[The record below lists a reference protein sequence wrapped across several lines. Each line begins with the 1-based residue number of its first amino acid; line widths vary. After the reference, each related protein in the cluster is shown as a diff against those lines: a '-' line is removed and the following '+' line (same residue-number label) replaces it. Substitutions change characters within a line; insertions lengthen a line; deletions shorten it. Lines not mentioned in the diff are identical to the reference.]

1 MLAKQ
6 LVQMRKQKNRT
17 YAANSKIS
25 SVGMQNKG
33 MGANIA
39 LAGAMKTTTKTMA
52 DMNKIMRPEAIA
64 GDMRAFQMA
73 NMKMEMTDEMIN
85 ESLDDMLTESGDES
99 ESDQIVSQ
107 VLDEIGIEISGK
119 VGGLATI
126 FFLLSISQKHFPFS
140 DVQGANVERYNW
152 KCIEGKRYRG
162 SVGQVEEHIVGRL
175 SNEL

>member
-1 MLAKQ
+1 
-6 LVQMRKQKNRT
+6 MRKQKNRT

-25 SVGMQNKG
+25 SVGMQNKS

-85 ESLDDMLTESGDES
+85 DSLDDMLTESGDES

-107 VLDEIGIEISGK
+107 VLDEIGIEVSGK
-119 VGGLATI
+119 VSEKLTKLQNEC
-126 FFLLSISQKHFPFS
+126 FVEFVFNFCRCPKHP
-140 DVQGANVERYNW
+140 
-152 KCIEGKRYRG
+152 
-162 SVGQVEEHIVGRL
+162 H
-175 SNEL
+175 

>member
-1 MLAKQ
+1 
-6 LVQMRKQKNRT
+6 MRKQKNRT

-25 SVGMQNKG
+25 SVGMQNKT

-64 GDMRAFQMA
+64 GDMKAFQMA

-99 ESDQIVSQ
+99 ESDQIVNQ
-107 VLDEIGIEISGK
+107 VLDEIGIEVSGR
-119 VGGLATI
+119 VSGFI
-126 FFLLSISQKHFPFS
+126 
-140 DVQGANVERYNW
+140 
-152 KCIEGKRYRG
+152 
-162 SVGQVEEHIVGRL
+162 
-175 SNEL
+175 